1 VVAALTETM
10 VAVTIRSY
18 RPTDHREC
26 RLLWAEL
33 TDEHYGLYTGT
44 RPSESGSDES
54 GAAFEE
60 YLTRLDLSGMWVADD
75 AGRGVVGMVGL
86 ILDSRGGLGF
96 RGGQVEPLV
105 VASARRGEGIGQA
118 LLQHV
123 GEQARRRGLGQLSIS
138 PSARNLDA
146 IRCLHAAGYD
156 ALAQVTLAI
165 ELTRKEQQVWQDG
178 IDLHSLRFRY

>member
-1 VVAALTETM
+1 MTTQVSPAPQVSALT
-10 VAVTIRSY
+10 IRAY

-33 TDEHYGLYTGT
+33 TAADAGLYGT
-44 RPSESGSDES
+44 TTEDDS

-60 YLTRLDLSGMWVADD
+60 YLTRLDLSGMWVASD
-75 AGRGVVGMVGL
+75 AGGAVVGMVGL
-86 ILDSRGGLGF
+86 LLDG

-105 VASARRGEGIGQA
+105 VASARRGEGIGRA
-118 LLQHV
+118 LLSHV
-123 GEQARRRGLGQLSIS
+123 ADQARRRGLGQLSIS

-156 ALAQVTLAI
+156 ALARVTLAI
-165 ELTRKEQQVWQDG
+165 DLGRKASVWEDG
-178 IDLHSLRFRY
+178 IDLHDLRFRR